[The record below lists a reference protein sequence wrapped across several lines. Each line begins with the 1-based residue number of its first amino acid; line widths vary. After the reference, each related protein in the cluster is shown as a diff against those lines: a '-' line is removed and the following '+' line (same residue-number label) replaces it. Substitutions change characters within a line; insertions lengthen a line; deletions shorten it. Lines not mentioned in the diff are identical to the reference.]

1 MRTIKTFLVIGIALL
16 SIKAMVPIKN
26 TYTLDKDYAV
36 TINGTS
42 NLHNWDEKVKTV
54 TGEGI
59 VNWNG
64 EENFDLE
71 SINIKMVVHSIR
83 SDMGIIMNT
92 NTYKALKADANPD
105 IFFSL
110 TSPIRSLQ
118 IKSNGKM
125 ISAKGNLTIAGVT
138 KAVDM
143 QVKISMPEHGKLVF
157 EGSQS
162 IQMTDYGIKPPV
174 ALFGTLKTGNEI
186 TINFKTNFSINI

>member
-1 MRTIKTFLVIGIALL
+1 MESIKNLLVIGIAML
-16 SIKAMVPIKN
+16 SIKALVPTKN
-26 TYTLDKDYAV
+26 TYTLTNDYAV

-54 TGEGI
+54 TGEGV
-59 VNWNG
+59 VNWISDAD
-64 EENFDLE
+64 FDLE
-71 SINIKMVVHSIR
+71 SISIKMEVHSIK
-83 SDMGIIMNT
+83 SDMGAIMNS
-92 NTYKALKADANPD
+92 NTYKALKADANPQ
-105 IFFSL
+105 IVFTL

-118 IKSNGKM
+118 VKSNGKT
-125 ISAKGNLTIAGVT
+125 ISAKGNLTIAGVI

-143 QVKISMPEHGKLVF
+143 QVKISIPEHGKLVF

-186 TINFKTNFSINI
+186 TINFKTNFSINN

>member
-1 MRTIKTFLVIGIALL
+1 MKSITTFLIIGIAMF
-16 SIKAMVPIKN
+16 SIKAIVPIKN
-26 TYTLDKDYAV
+26 TYTLINDYIV

-42 NLHNWDEKVKTV
+42 NLHEWDEKVKTV
-54 TGEGI
+54 TGEGV
-59 VNWNG
+59 VNWNS
-64 EENFDLE
+64 EEKFDLE
-71 SINIKMVVHSIR
+71 SINIKMEVHSIK
-83 SDMGIIMNT
+83 SSMGIIMNN

-110 TSPIRSLQ
+110 TSPIRSLP

-143 QVKISMPEHGKLVF
+143 QVKISMPEHSKLIF

-162 IQMTDYGIKPPV
+162 IEMTDYGIKPPV

-186 TINFKTNFSINI
+186 SIHFKTNFLINN